1 MTDHSLHPS
10 GTTSRNRRG
19 LLIVGGILAAG
30 VLAASAFMVYDYW
43 RQRPN
48 LYNPARIEIVKAQRH
63 LSEAYR
69 RSTKAAQLRQEMR
82 EVRVSLEKA
91 SSLLGEA
98 ERLDLS
104 DKNDITR
111 IRARLKA
118 LEDEARTNRMTAA
131 ELHAAYEQLSQQL
144 GKLAQKLE

>member
-1 MTDHSLHPS
+1 VTDHSLHPS

-19 LLIVGGILAAG
+19 LLIAGGILAIG

-69 RSTKAAQLRQEMR
+69 RSTKAAQLRQEMQ

-91 SSLLGEA
+91 SSLLGDA

-111 IRARLKA
+111 IRAQLKT

-131 ELHAAYEQLSQQL
+131 ELHTAYEQLSQQL

>member
-10 GTTSRNRRG
+10 GTTSRNHRG

-69 RSTKAAQLRQEMR
+69 RSTKAAQLRQEMQ

-131 ELHAAYEQLSQQL
+131 ELHTAYEQLSQQL